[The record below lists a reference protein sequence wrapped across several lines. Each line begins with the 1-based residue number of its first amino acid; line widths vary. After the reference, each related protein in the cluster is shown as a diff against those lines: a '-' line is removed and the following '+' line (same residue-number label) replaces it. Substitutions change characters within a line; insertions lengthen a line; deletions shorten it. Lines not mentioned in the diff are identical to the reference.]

1 MLDETATRSLLAGI
15 DAPQIGIDLIKSRV
29 LDVYGLAGEWKQL
42 SGEREQ
48 NYRLRTG
55 SGDRFVVKIASP
67 HDDAQGLLFEAE
79 ALAHIKRVDP
89 ALPVPQVVRTSAGGL
104 HSTIVDEHGLEH
116 PLRVLSFVPGRTVIE
131 QLRERALV
139 LSTEELFTLGEFHGR
154 LARSLQAFHHPAA
167 NRPMAWNL
175 SNGLVLGAWLKDHI
189 PESLRDD
196 VCPLLKRFAET
207 LPLLSGLRSQ
217 VIYNDYHESNVL
229 VRYAPSLEVSGI
241 IDFGDMHYG
250 AVIQDLAVAVA
261 SFIHWS
267 PDAVA
272 AAAALTRGYQRYMP
286 LEAADLALLLDLTL
300 ARMIL
305 HIGLVSYQKT
315 AKGRTDANLE
325 ELQSLYTA
333 AVKRLGGLERDEF
346 VASVA
351 PAVVPSLA
359 PVAGRPSAGTSINSL
374 MSRRQA
380 VLGKTYTFY
389 DEPLELVRGRG
400 TRLYDAAGNEY
411 LDCYNNV
418 ANVGHA
424 HPYVV
429 EALARQAATLNTNS
443 RYLHTEILRLGERLS
458 ATLPDG
464 LDTWIFVCTGSEA
477 NDLAVRIARMVTGR
491 QGVAVTEHSYHG
503 NTSLLTPLSLLEY
516 DIKEKPDWV
525 GAVPPPNVYRGL
537 YRSGEPDLGAR
548 YAAHVSEAAELLNA
562 TGQGMAALLLDS
574 IFDGNGALVPPQDYL
589 RLAFENARRAGA
601 LAIADEV
608 QMGFGRS
615 GTHMWGFQ
623 AFGVRPDI
631 VTMGK
636 PMGNGH
642 PIAALVTRREIALEF
657 QRRTGY
663 FNTFGGN
670 TVSTVVANATLDV
683 LQGDGL
689 QDRVLRVGAHLKAL
703 LDGLMQRHDLV
714 GHIHGRGLFYG
725 VELVAERKTRKPAKL
740 AARWVRERMKT
751 LGVLVAS
758 TGPLGNIIKIRPP
771 LSFDVSDADTCFEAL
786 DRSLAE
792 VPSDRRLSSATN

>member
-1 MLDETATRSLLAGI
+1 MLDETATCSLLSGLA
-15 DAPQIGIDLIKSRV
+15 APQIGIDLIKSRV
-29 LDVYGLAGEWKQL
+29 LEVYGLAGEWKQL

-48 NYRLRTG
+48 NCRLRTG
-55 SGDRFVVKIASP
+55 SGDGFVVKIAST
-67 HDDAQGLLFEAE
+67 HDNAEGLLFEAE
-79 ALAHIKRVDP
+79 ALAHIERVDP
-89 ALPVPQVVRTSAGGL
+89 ALSVPQVVRTSADGL
-104 HSTIVDEHGLEH
+104 QSTIVDEHGLEH
-116 PLRVLSFVPGRTVIE
+116 PLRVLSFVPGTTVIE
-131 QLRERALV
+131 RLRERALV
-139 LSTEELFTLGEFHGR
+139 LSTEELFTLGQFHGR
-154 LARSLQAFHHPAA
+154 LARSLQGFHHPAA
-167 NRPMAWNL
+167 SRPMAWNL

-189 PESLRDD
+189 PESLQDE
-196 VCPLLKRFAET
+196 VCPLLKRFGET
-207 LPLLSGLRSQ
+207 LPLLSRLRSQ
-217 VIYNDYHESNVL
+217 VIYNDFHESNVL

-267 PDAVA
+267 PDPLP

-286 LEAADLALLLDLTL
+286 LEAADLAVLLDLTL

-305 HIGLVSYQKT
+305 HIGLVSYQK
-315 AKGRTDANLE
+315 AANGREDANLA
-325 ELQSLYTA
+325 ELQSLYAA
-333 AVKRLGGLERDEF
+333 AVKRLGALERDEF

-359 PVAGRPSAGTSINSL
+359 PVADRQSAATSINSL

-400 TRLYDAAGNEY
+400 TRLYDSAGNEY

-443 RYLHTEILRLGERLS
+443 RYLQTEILRLGERLS

-477 NDLAVRIARMVTGR
+477 NDLAVRIAQMVTGK

-516 DIKEKPDWV
+516 NIKDKPDWV

-537 YRSGEPDLGAR
+537 YESGQPDLGAR
-548 YAAHVSEAAELLNA
+548 YAAHVWEAAEHLNA
-562 TGQGMAALLLDS
+562 KGQGMAALLLDS

-623 AFGVRPDI
+623 AFGVHPDI

-683 LQGDGL
+683 LQGDEL
-689 QDRVLRVGAHLKAL
+689 QDRALHVGAHLKAL
-703 LDGLMQRHDLV
+703 LDGLMQRHELV

-725 VELVAERKTRKPAKL
+725 VELVAERKSRKPAKL

-771 LSFDVSDADTCFEAL
+771 LSFNVHDANTCFEAL

-792 VPSDRRLSSATN
+792 VPPDRRLSSAAD